1 MGNGAYHAGSESS
14 PSWQWLDGNQDGVT
28 ECYAFDAEGWMYAAT
43 STLDGYQVN
52 GDGAWTENG
61 IVQTRNVSGA
71 ASQGTSGENDVL
83 IAYFSRT
90 NTTKR
95 AAELIQQQ
103 AGGVLFEIRPA
114 DPYPESYSATTE
126 RVQREISAGT
136 FPAMSNDVENFD
148 EYEVIFVGYPNMEQ
162 GFESV
167 LCVWCTK

>member
-1 MGNGAYHAGSESS
+1 M
-14 PSWQWLDGNQDGVT
+14 T

-43 STLDGYQVN
+43 STPDGYQVN

-103 AGGVLFEIRPA
+103 TLIPKATLPQLSGHSGRSALVLFRP
-114 DPYPESYSATTE
+114 
-126 RVQREISAGT
+126 
-136 FPAMSNDVENFD
+136 
-148 EYEVIFVGYPNMEQ
+148 
-162 GFESV
+162 
-167 LCVWCTK
+167 C